1 MNYIKYT
8 LTLIAFLFGTVT
20 AWAQPKNPV
29 HWSFQVNPLSNDEY
43 ELVFSAHIEEGWNT
57 YSPFTGEDGPI
68 PTSVNYENTEG
79 FELLGD
85 LQESTSSPDN
95 RKEGADPL
103 FDDAIVIKFKK
114 DLKLVQKIKATN
126 PDLVISGY
134 VESMACDAESC
145 LPPMSEDFKLSL
157 KGDMALVENN
167 SPAPNVDVN
176 TSINAEIARPIIKE
190 SLANLSTDNSCSK
203 PEETK
208 SDSNIMIFV
217 FGFLGGLVALL
228 TPCVFPMIPLTVSYF
243 TKRSKTRSEGIR
255 NASIYSLS
263 IIGIYVALG
272 LLVTM
277 AFGAD
282 ALNQLSTHWLP
293 NTIFF
298 LLFVV
303 FAFSFFGFYDI
314 SLPSSWTNKTDAAA
328 DKGGVI
334 GIFFM
339 AFTLALVSF
348 SCTGPIIGTLLV
360 QASQG
365 GLVGPLFGMT
375 GFAVAL
381 ALPFGL
387 FSLFP
392 TMLNALPR
400 SGGWMNTVKIILG
413 FAELALAFKFLSKAD
428 LTEHWGLLKY
438 ETFLAIS
445 VICTVGMGLYL
456 WGFIKFPHDSHKWGK
471 STIAGY
477 IGGAITFAFAAYLA
491 SGFIV
496 SKETNTY
503 TTPALL
509 SGIVPPACY
518 SYFQP
523 CDCPAGIGSC
533 YKDYYEGLAYAKK
546 VNKPILLDFTGHA
559 CENCRKMEDQ
569 VWVNSEVNKL
579 INENYVL
586 VSLYVDDRKPL
597 DEVKITKDGR
607 KLRTV
612 GNIWAEFEMENFN
625 QQSQPLYILLSPN
638 EEVLHAPIG
647 ATLGANGVER
657 YLEFLKCGLQKK

>member
-1 MNYIKYT
+1 MNKIKY
-8 LTLIAFLFGTVT
+8 LFCLVAFLFVSVI

-29 HWSFQVNPLSNDEY
+29 HWTFEANYLGNDEY
-43 ELVFSAHIEEGWNT
+43 NLIFSAKIDEGWNT
-57 YSPFTGEDGPI
+57 YSPFTGEDGPV
-68 PTSVNYENTEG
+68 PTSINYDSEED
-79 FELLGD
+79 FELIGKI
-85 LQESTSSPDN
+85 EEFTAKPEN
-95 RKEGADPL
+95 RKEGVDPL
-103 FDDAIVIKFKK
+103 FDNAIVIKYKN
-114 DLKLVQKIKATN
+114 DLTLVQKIKSTN

-134 VESMACDAESC
+134 IESMACDAESC
-145 LPPMSEDFKLSL
+145 LPPRAEDFEISL
-157 KGDMALVENN
+157 KGDMAI
-167 SPAPNVDVN
+167 VDN
-176 TSINAEIARPIIKE
+176 DLPKANIDNSINEEIARPLIKE
-190 SLANLSTDNSCSK
+190 SLAKLSAENSCS
-203 PEETK
+203 PAEETK

-243 TKRSKTRSEGIR
+243 TKRSKTRAEGLR
-255 NASIYSLS
+255 NASIYSFS
-263 IIGIYVALG
+263 IIAIYVALG

-328 DKGGVI
+328 DKGGVL

-365 GLVGPLFGMT
+365 GWVGPLFGMT

-400 SGGWMNTVKIILG
+400 SGGWMNTVKVLLG
-413 FAELALAFKFLSKAD
+413 FIELALAFKFLSKAD

-445 VICTVGMGLYL
+445 VVCTLGIGIYL
-456 WGFIKFPHDSHKWGK
+456 FGFIKFPHDSHKWGK
-471 STIAGY
+471 SSAGGYVMGIA
-477 IGGAITFAFAAYLA
+477 AFAFAAYLA
-491 SGFIV
+491 SGFTV
-496 SKETNTY
+496 NKETNTY
-503 TTPALL
+503 NTPALL

-518 SYFQP
+518 SYYHP

-533 YKDYYEGLAYAKK
+533 YKDYYQGLAYAKK

-569 VWVNSEVNKL
+569 VWVNPEVNKL

-597 DEVKITKDGR
+597 DEIKMTKDGR

-657 YLEFLKCGLQKK
+657 YLQFLKCGLQ